1 MTFFM
6 NNKFEIGQVFYAID
20 PVDFRTFYS
29 ECRVCGGEQRL
40 TVNGV
45 TFRCPVC
52 ETEATALRVHGWQVR
67 AYKIYKVTEEV
78 EHKFWDISNAEHEV
92 EYELFHKIPRNEA
105 CHRIED
111 VITRRVTQHSLI
123 GGLNKPIYYDETDRY
138 NEEALKD
145 WTFFDDY
152 KLAVEV
158 ANKVT
163 QQQINKVKKYNEEH
177 GTAFEL
183 PVFNVKHCKKG

>member
-1 MTFFM
+1 M
-6 NNKFEIGQVFYAID
+6 NNKYEIGQVFYAID
-20 PVDFRTFYS
+20 PVDFRIFYS
-29 ECRVCGGEQRL
+29 ECRACGGEQRL

-67 AYKIYKVTEEV
+67 AYKIYKVSEEV
-78 EHKFWDISNAEHEV
+78 SNKYWDIGNAKPEV
-92 EYELFHKIPRNEA
+92 EYELFHKLPRSES
-105 CHRIED
+105 HHSYED

-123 GGLNKPIYYDETDRY
+123 GELNKPIFYSETDRY
-138 NEEALKD
+138 NEEALN

-163 QQQINKVKKYNEEH
+163 QQQIDRVKKHNEEH